1 MYRTALSSIW
11 DVDRFFDWGFQ
22 GIYNIF
28 GEKVM
33 FVSLCY
39 FEINY
44 IKINATKEDIFLIPE
59 DNLDKLSY
67 GVELRIMITVKIF
80 LKGFNISK
88 IFFVHLLLLFMFF
101 FFNY

>member
-1 MYRTALSSIW
+1 MICFQLGPVDVQNNTFKHLL
-11 DVDRFFDWGFQ
+11 DVDRFFDWGLQ

-67 GVELRIMITVKIF
+67 GVELRIMITV
-80 LKGFNISK
+80 
-88 IFFVHLLLLFMFF
+88 
-101 FFNY
+101 